1 MKENGASALSD
12 GAIVTAELFGDTV
25 YTDVSEEFVLPDY
38 EPEISRILRCT
49 ARVLPAGKFIGG
61 GRAEFA
67 GSVVYELVYAGDG
80 GACAS
85 AVLSSDYE
93 FAVPMGAEGDVAVY
107 EEPEPDTVICRP
119 TAPRR
124 VQFRTK
130 LKSRI
135 NLFAG
140 MPLPHCDAPEG
151 TELLTTSAVGCR
163 VRRFTSGEFSLT
175 EMLSGITGK
184 PIACDGSVS
193 VSEMRAE
200 EGRIHCRGELWARI
214 LFGGEMLSCMEKR
227 IPFEREIEAPG
238 LDGGWSCRALPRCW
252 SCEISGDTGNGEA
265 TLTAVAEI
273 DAECC
278 RNLPVRL
285 TVDAFIPGS
294 DAAAERDRTELA
306 DCRVCRSFSVTVS
319 GSKPLTPEAAGIT
332 EVCGVCGDV
341 SLGTPELSGG
351 HASFSGTLTLY
362 GILCGNNGSGG
373 EALPL
378 RMEIPFKA
386 VCDAEGDAKNAN
398 LCGAWSASL
407 IGARFRVERGTVSC
421 DAEVAVT
428 ARVAEKRTV
437 QTLCSVVRGETQEK
451 PDYYGMKVVYPA
463 PDETLWQI
471 AKRYGTPLARVIQ
484 LNRLGTDVAES
495 PDNTHSLDGIAALLI
510 G

>member
-1 MKENGASALSD
+1 MKENGASALPD

-80 GACAS
+80 GACTS

-93 FAVPMGAEGDVAVY
+93 FAIPMNGEGDVAVY
-107 EEPEPDTVICRP
+107 EETEPDTVVCRP

-135 NLFAG
+135 NLFSG
-140 MPLPHCDAPEG
+140 MPVPRCDAPAG
-151 TELLTTSAVGCR
+151 TELLGGAATGSR
-163 VRRFTSGEFSLT
+163 VRRFTSGEFSLS
-175 EMLSGITGK
+175 ELLSGIPGK
-184 PIACDGSVS
+184 PIACDGTVS

-200 EGRIHCRGELWARI
+200 EGKIRCRGELWARI
-214 LFGGEMLSCMEKR
+214 LLGGEMLSCLEKR

-238 LDGGWSCRALPRCW
+238 IDAGWSCRALPRCW
-252 SCEISGDTGNGEA
+252 SCELSGDVGNGEA
-265 TLTAVAEI
+265 TLSAVAEI
-273 DAECC
+273 DAECS
-278 RNLPVRL
+278 RAVPVRL
-285 TVDAFIPGS
+285 TVDAFIPGAEAS
-294 DAAAERDRTELA
+294 AERDRAELA
-306 DCRVCRSFSVTVS
+306 ECRVCRNFSVTVS
-319 GSKPLTPEAAGIT
+319 GSKPLTPEAAG
-332 EVCGVCGDV
+332 VSDVFGVCGDV

-351 HASFSGTLTLY
+351 HATFPGSLTVY
-362 GILCGNNGSGG
+362 GILCGNSASPAD
-373 EALPL
+373 ALPL

-386 VCDAEGDAKNAN
+386 VCDATGEAKSAN

-407 IGARFRVERGTVSC
+407 VGARFRVDRGTVSC
-421 DAEVAVT
+421 DAEVAIT
-428 ARVAEKRTV
+428 ARLAEKRTV
-437 QTLCSVVRGETQEK
+437 QTVSKIIRGEAAEK
-451 PDYYGMKVVYPA
+451 PAGYGLKVVYPA
-463 PDETLWQI
+463 PGETLWQI
-471 AKRYGTPLARVIQ
+471 AKRYGTPLDRVVS
-484 LNRLGTDVAES
+484 LNRLGADAAES
-495 PDNTHSLDGIAALLI
+495 PDHTHSLDGIAALLI